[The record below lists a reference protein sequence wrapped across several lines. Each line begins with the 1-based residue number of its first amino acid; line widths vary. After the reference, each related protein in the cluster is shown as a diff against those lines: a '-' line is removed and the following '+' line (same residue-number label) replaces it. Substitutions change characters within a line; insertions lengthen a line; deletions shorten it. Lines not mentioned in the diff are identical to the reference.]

1 MRYFDAMQILLLQEV
16 ADGFGNQY
24 SALIATIGVVLVGL
38 ALVWAFYYDYQR
50 NKRFRD
56 KEEKQERLNKQ
67 DETA

>member
-1 MRYFDAMQILLLQEV
+1 MQQILLKKV
-16 ADGFGNQY
+16 ANGFGNEY

-56 KEEKQERLNKQ
+56 KEEKQKRLNKQ